1 MKKKSIETMCASQ
14 ILLNNNKSTPS
25 VHCSYYAVFQYMK
38 YMLSQTTDR
47 PIPYE
52 NQQSDNLGV
61 HDFVIGEIKNR
72 INNRALK
79 RQFCDG
85 IRELK
90 QARVQ
95 ADYLEKEFSLE
106 EGLRCKQNAEG
117 LITNLKTD
125 FGNI

>member
-1 MKKKSIETMCASQ
+1 MCASQ